1 MFKDGISAPGLTL
14 KYMFQDLPNYFTI
27 PDKRNNDLHRLL
39 KENIVGGPSIVFHRY
54 HERNVTTIR
63 PAEYDDPIQCKKII
77 GFDANALYLW
87 SIIQNMPTGH
97 FARRTLET
105 EFKRETPRRYECI
118 AIQWLEWEARQSGL
132 YVQHHGNNKEK
143 KIGKYPVDGF
153 CKETNTIFQFD
164 RCLFHDHRCQLIPLN
179 MPHMILVKHIIVLG
193 SRTNSAA
200 KESIND

>member
-1 MFKDGISAPGLTL
+1 
-14 KYMFQDLPNYFTI
+14 MFQDLPNYFTI

-39 KENIVGGPSIVFHRY
+39 KDNIVGDPSIVFHRY
-54 HERNVTTIR
+54 HERKVTTIG
-63 PAEYDDPIQCKKII
+63 PAEYDDPKQCKKII